1 MAISKANFPPEENSQ
16 VITFEL
22 LFVGLVRDITQRKE
36 AAKLAQKALNFG
48 NKNPNLNA
56 IIVEFEMPL
65 WRYKLRRIARMI

>member
-36 AAKLAQKALNFG
+36 AAKQIVKARDAAEAANRA
-48 NKNPNLNA
+48 KS
-56 IIVEFEMPL
+56 EFL
-65 WRYKLRRIARMI
+65 